1 MSIIKV
7 LNLFLYVLI
16 VSMNEIILL
25 GRALVSIGAWSG
37 YPCSNVLVS
46 EVFIYIDN
54 YLCHTSLL
62 LLLSVNSVYF
72 YTQSLLFWLYALGQ
86 SVILKISF
94 YS

>member
-7 LNLFLYVLI
+7 LDIFLYIPI

-46 EVFIYIDN
+46 EVFILEITTY
-54 YLCHTSLL
+54 
-62 LLLSVNSVYF
+62 
-72 YTQSLLFWLYALGQ
+72 
-86 SVILKISF
+86 VIHHF
-94 YS
+94 YSYSQRILSTSKHNLYFFGSTP